1 MTIVSVIIPAFN
13 AEHTLR
19 ETLESLRTQT
29 TEVQDIIVV
38 DDGSTDNTAALAQS
52 FHGVTVIRQSN
63 AGAAVAVNAG
73 LRLAKGDYI
82 GLLDADDLW
91 LPHSVA
97 FHLQQLQAK
106 PQLDVSLGWVSE
118 FICPSTLPEDATSF
132 RPRPDQAAW
141 LAGASLIK
149 KKVFERVG
157 HYDPAAK
164 GYGWID
170 WVDRA
175 RSAGI
180 QFGMGGEIVLRRR
193 LHTGSLSTSEGTK
206 NGQGILAAVRL
217 TLARRRQGGAS

>member
-1 MTIVSVIIPAFN
+1 MTTVSVIIPAFN
-13 AEHTLR
+13 AERTLR
-19 ETLESLRTQT
+19 ETLESVCAQT
-29 TEVQDIIVV
+29 TQVQDIIVV

-52 FHGVTVIRQSN
+52 FHGVTVLRQSN
-63 AGAAVAVNAG
+63 AGAAAAVNAG
-73 LRLAKGDYI
+73 LRVAQGDYI

-91 LPHSVA
+91 LPHTVA
-97 FHLQQLQAK
+97 CHVQKLQAQ
-106 PQLDVSLGWVSE
+106 PELDVALGWVSE
-118 FICPSTLPEDATSF
+118 FICPSMSAADAASF

-141 LAGASLIK
+141 LAGAALIK
-149 KKVFERVG
+149 QKAFEKVG

-180 QFGMGGEIVLRRR
+180 HFGMGTDIVLRRR

-217 TLARRRQGGAS
+217 SLARRRQGGAS